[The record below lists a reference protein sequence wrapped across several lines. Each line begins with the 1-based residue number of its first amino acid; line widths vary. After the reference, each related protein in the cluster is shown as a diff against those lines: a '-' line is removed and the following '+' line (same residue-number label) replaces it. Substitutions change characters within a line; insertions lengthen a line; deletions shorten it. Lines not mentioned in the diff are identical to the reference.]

1 MGARFATETPI
12 FSIYRNAPCFSFRWN
27 LGRWK
32 TAIMASLSTDIKT
45 GLVRVVFYDRDKKRK
60 TIYLGRVSNRT
71 AQAVRDRVEAFLNAQ
86 LCNVQPSRN
95 DCEWL
100 MSSGFFE
107 QFAKVGLAP
116 QTDKPKAVQA
126 PTLAEFLEQY
136 QARRAGEV
144 KPATRLVWSQVV
156 GNLLEYMPKGI
167 RLDEITTGHAKEFQS
182 RLKAKGMKNST
193 IAKRLGFSRQFF
205 NDAVD
210 WEIIAKNP
218 FSKVHTAK
226 SSLKSNAFVSREVID
241 RVMRLSPIR
250 WKVILALSRFG
261 GLRTPSETLSI
272 KWSQI
277 DWERDRMLVPEPK
290 VEHQEGRGLRT
301 CPLFPELRK
310 ILEDAFEIYGG
321 QSEYVVDMPTYR
333 AAAQG
338 KDGWQNANLR
348 TQFLKLIA
356 KAGLEPWPRLF
367 HSMRASRQTE
377 LEESFPTHVVCSWIG
392 NSVAIA
398 KASYLLTTEEHFT
411 RAAGKI
417 ALEEGQQDAYGLNPQ
432 AINPTRADSE
442 TSNFPSNAGDTQ
454 QARKPDRKSHK
465 LCKNTAVLQLL
476 LSFGV
481 EDNGLEPMTS
491 CMPCKRSPN

>member
-1 MGARFATETPI
+1 MATIAR
-12 FSIYRNAPCFSFRWN
+12 NQKN
-27 LGRWK
+27 K
-32 TAIMASLSTDIKT
+32 T
-45 GLVRVVFYDRDKKRK
+45 VRILFYDRYKR
-60 TIYLGRVSNRT
+60 R
-71 AQAVRDRVEAFLNAQ
+71 QAVNLGKLEDADADSIRRRVERFVNAQLLGEEPSRADSEWLAKSDYKEKFRRVGLIDSTPEAKRAAIPTLEAFL
-86 LCNVQPSRN
+86 
-95 DCEWL
+95 
-100 MSSGFFE
+100 
-107 QFAKVGLAP
+107 K
-116 QTDKPKAVQA
+116 
-126 PTLAEFLEQY
+126 QY
-136 QARRAGEV
+136 QERRAGEV

-156 GNLLEYMPKGI
+156 GNLLEFMPKGI

-218 FSKVHTAK
+218 FSKVHTPK
-226 SSLKSNAFVSREVID
+226 SSLKSNAFVSREIID
-241 RVMRLSPIR
+241 RILRLSPIR
-250 WKVILALSRFG
+250 WKVIIALSRFG

-290 VEHQEGRGLRT
+290 VEHQEGRGLRS

-321 QSEYVVDMPTYR
+321 QSEYVVDMPAYR

-348 TQFLKLIA
+348 TQFLKLIT

-377 LEESFPTHVVCSWIG
+377 LEGSFPSHVVCSWIG

-398 KASYLLTTEEHFT
+398 KASYLLITEDHYKQAADRTAPQSEPEESPKSGANRVLKTT
-411 RAAGKI
+411 RATEKSVLKASPQGVRIEHAKNDGDQGKHR
-417 ALEEGQQDAYGLNPQ
+417 GNP
-432 AINPTRADSE
+432 A
-442 TSNFPSNAGDTQ
+442 F
-454 QARKPDRKSHK
+454 
-465 LCKNTAVLQLL
+465 CQLL
-476 LSFGV
+476 LTLEM

>member
-1 MGARFATETPI
+1 MATIAKNPKNDT
-12 FSIYRNAPCFSFRWN
+12 
-27 LGRWK
+27 
-32 TAIMASLSTDIKT
+32 
-45 GLVRVVFYDRDKKRK
+45 VRVLFYDRDKRRQAV
-60 TIYLGRVSNRT
+60 YLGKVSEDVADSIR
-71 AQAVRDRVEAFLNAQ
+71 RRIERFLNAQ
-86 LCNVQPSRN
+86 ILGEEPSRA
-95 DCEWL
+95 DSEWL
-100 MSSGFFE
+100 
-107 QFAKVGLAP
+107 AKSDFQEKFRRVGLIDSTPEA
-116 QTDKPKAVQA
+116 KRAA
-126 PTLAEFLEQY
+126 IPTLEAFLKQY
-136 QARRAGEV
+136 QERRAGEV

-156 GNLLEYMPKGI
+156 GNLLEFMPKGI

-182 RLKAKGMKNST
+182 RLKARGMKNST

-210 WEIIAKNP
+210 WEIIPKNP
-218 FSKVHTAK
+218 FSKVHTPK
-226 SSLKSNAFVSREVID
+226 SSLKSNAFVSREIID
-241 RVMRLSPIR
+241 RLMRLAPIR
-250 WKVILALSRFG
+250 WKVIIALSRFG

-272 KWSQI
+272 KWNQI

-321 QSEYVVDMPTYR
+321 ESEYVVDMPAYR

-377 LEESFPTHVVCSWIG
+377 LEGCFPSHVVCSWIG

-398 KASYLLTTEEHFT
+398 KASYLLITEDHYKQ
-411 RAAGKI
+411 AADRTAPQPEPQEPPQPSTKPCTKS
-417 ALEEGQQDAYGLNPQ
+417 DAREPESS
-432 AINPTRADSE
+432 T
-442 TSNFPSNAGDTQ
+442 
-454 QARKPDRKSHK
+454 KS
-465 LCKNTAVLQLL
+465 NTAPSTHRDARREKDQGKHKGNPAFRQLVLN
-476 LSFGV
+476 FV
-481 EDNGLEPMTS
+481 MEDNGLEPMTS

>member
-1 MGARFATETPI
+1 
-12 FSIYRNAPCFSFRWN
+12 
-27 LGRWK
+27 
-32 TAIMASLSTDIKT
+32 MASLSTDIKT

-116 QTDKPKAVQA
+116 QTEKPKAVQS
-126 PTLAEFLEQY
+126 PTLAEFLDQY
-136 QARRAGEV
+136 QSRRAGEV

-226 SSLKSNAFVSREVID
+226 SSLKSNSFVSREVID
-241 RVMRLSPIR
+241 RIFRLAPIR
-250 WKVILALSRFG
+250 WKVIVALSRFG

-301 CPLFPELRK
+301 CPLFPELRE
-310 ILEDAFEIYGG
+310 ILQEAFEIYGG

-377 LEESFPTHVVCSWIG
+377 LEESFPTHVVCNWIG

-411 RAAGKI
+411 RAAGKVPTD
-417 ALEEGQQDAYGLNPQ
+417 AGQQDAYGLNPQ
-432 AINPTRADSE
+432 AINPTRAESE

-454 QARKPDRKSHK
+454 QARKPDRKSQK
-465 LCKNTAVLQLL
+465 PCKNPAILQLL

>member
-1 MGARFATETPI
+1 MATIAKNPKNDT
-12 FSIYRNAPCFSFRWN
+12 
-27 LGRWK
+27 
-32 TAIMASLSTDIKT
+32 
-45 GLVRVVFYDRDKKRK
+45 VRVLFYDRDKRRQAV
-60 TIYLGRVSNRT
+60 YLGKVSEDIADSIR
-71 AQAVRDRVEAFLNAQ
+71 RRIERFLNAQ
-86 LCNVQPSRN
+86 LQGEEPSRA
-95 DCEWL
+95 DSEWL
-100 MSSGFFE
+100 AKSSYKESFRR
-107 QFAKVGLAP
+107 VGLVDSTPEA
-116 QTDKPKAVQA
+116 KRAVI
-126 PTLAEFLEQY
+126 PTLEAFLKQY
-136 QARRAGEV
+136 QERRAGEV

-210 WEIIAKNP
+210 WEIIPKNP
-218 FSKVHTAK
+218 FSKVHTPK
-226 SSLKSNAFVSREVID
+226 SSLKSNAFVSREIID
-241 RVMRLSPIR
+241 RLMRLAPIR
-250 WKVILALSRFG
+250 WKVIIALSRFG

-272 KWSQI
+272 KWNQI

-321 QSEYVVDMPTYR
+321 QSEYVVDMPAYR

-356 KAGLEPWPRLF
+356 KTGLEPWPRLF

-377 LEESFPTHVVCSWIG
+377 LEGCFPSHVVCSWIG

-398 KASYLLTTEEHFT
+398 KASYLLITEDHYKQ
-411 RAAGKI
+411 AADRTAPQPEPQEPPQPSTKPCTKS
-417 ALEEGQQDAYGLNPQ
+417 DAREPESS
-432 AINPTRADSE
+432 T
-442 TSNFPSNAGDTQ
+442 
-454 QARKPDRKSHK
+454 KS
-465 LCKNTAVLQLL
+465 NTAPSTHRDARRDKDQGKHKGNPAFRQLVLN
-476 LSFGV
+476 FV
-481 EDNGLEPMTS
+481 MEDNGLEPMTS

>member
-1 MGARFATETPI
+1 
-12 FSIYRNAPCFSFRWN
+12 
-27 LGRWK
+27 
-32 TAIMASLSTDIKT
+32 MASVSTDIKT
-45 GLVRVVFYDRDKKRK
+45 GLVRVVFYDRNKQRK

-86 LCNVQPSRN
+86 LCNIQPSRN

-107 QFAKVGLAP
+107 QFEKVGLAP
-116 QTDKPKAVQA
+116 KTEAPKTETA
-126 PTLAEFLEQY
+126 PTIEAFLKQY
-136 QARRAGEV
+136 QERRFSEV
-144 KPATRLVWSQVV
+144 KPATRLVWSQVIA
-156 GNLLEYMPKGI
+156 NLLEIMPKGI
-167 RLDEITTGHAKEFQS
+167 RLDEITTGHAKDFHA
-182 RLKAKGMKNST
+182 RLKAKGFRSST
-193 IAKRLGFSRQFF
+193 IAKRIGFSRQFF

-218 FSKVHTAK
+218 FSKVHAPK
-226 SSLKSNAFVSREVID
+226 SSLKSNAFVSREIVD
-241 RVMRLSPIR
+241 RLMRLAPIR

-272 KWSQI
+272 KWSNI
-277 DWERDRMLVPEPK
+277 DWERDRMFIPEPK

-301 CPLFPELRK
+301 CPLFPEVRQVLS
-310 ILEDAFEIYGG
+310 EAFEIYGG
-321 QSEYVVDMPTYR
+321 ESEYVVDMAAYR

-338 KDGWQNANLR
+338 PNGWQNANLR

-377 LEESFPTHVVCSWIG
+377 LEEEFPSHVVCGWIG

-398 KASYLLTTEEHFT
+398 KQSYLLTTEEHFAK
-411 RAAGKI
+411 AAGKQTSKAVGI
-417 ALEEGQQDAYGLNPQ
+417 GSESQ
-432 AINPTRADSE
+432 AINPTRAGVKS
-442 TSNFPSNAGDTQ
+442 SNFPSNAGDTQ
-454 QARKPDRKSHK
+454 QARKKSGTK
-465 LCKNTAVLQLL
+465 QKSCKNTGILQLL

-481 EDNGLEPMTS
+481 EDNGLEPMTF